1 MILTGKAHVLG
12 DSINTDYIIA
22 AKYRALGL
30 NFEEMAKHLFEDLDP
45 SIVGQIQKGDF
56 LVADRNFGCG
66 SSREFAPIVIQA
78 AGIKAVFAKSYA
90 RIFYRNAINIG
101 LCLLEC
107 DTQGIQTGDEIRV
120 DMANFVAKNL
130 SQGREIQIHPLPP
143 FMNAILTD
151 GGLVQHFK
159 KWGGFKL
166 K

>member
-1 MILTGKAHVLG
+1 MILTGKAHVVG
-12 DSINTDYIIA
+12 DSVNTDYIIA

-30 NFEEMAKHLFEDLDP
+30 NFAEMAKHLFEDLDP
-45 SIVGQIQKGDF
+45 SIVGRIQKGDF
-56 LVADRNFGCG
+56 LVAGRNFGCG

-78 AGIKAVFAKSYA
+78 AGIKAVIAKSYA

-107 DTQGIQTGDEIRV
+107 DTQGILNGDEIRL
-120 DMANFVAKNL
+120 DMANSVAKDL
-130 SQGREIQIHPLPP
+130 SQNREIRINPLPP
-143 FMNAILTD
+143 FMNEILTD
-151 GGLVQHFK
+151 GGLVQHLK